1 MSQTSSPPAAGKP
14 QAEHQHDAHEDH
26 HDIIYPDTLPFV
38 GMHLAAFAAIWTG
51 VTLQAVLLC
60 VALYFGRMFFL
71 TAGYHRYF
79 SHRSYKT
86 SRVGQFVLAFMAQT
100 STQKSI
106 LWWAAQHRHHHKHSD
121 TEHDVHSPHHGGFLY
136 SHVGWI
142 FDNRNKPTDHSRVPD
157 LAKYP
162 ELRFLDRFEQLP
174 AVLLALGCFLWMG
187 WVGLVVGFVWST
199 VILYHGTFFIN
210 SVAHV
215 VGKQRYITGD
225 ESRNNWWL
233 SIITLGEGWHN
244 NHHAYQSSTRQGF
257 RWYEIDPTYYVLKAL
272 SWVGLVWDLREPPA
286 EVVRNERPLGRR
298 ALEQAAQRLADRYD
312 SGTLAKRAQ
321 EALARNGRW
330 EELRA
335 WYREGRESLS
345 TRIREMELP
354 EVPSFDDLW
363 RDARRVYASSP
374 SLEDVVTRARELLHE
389 RVAERLAEWM
399 QQDAAAA

>member
-1 MSQTSSPPAAGKP
+1 MPEASAT
-14 QAEHQHDAHEDH
+14 AEGEAPSTQHDEGHEDH

-60 VALYFGRMFFL
+60 VALYFIRMFFL

-100 STQKSI
+100 STQKSV
-106 LWWAAQHRHHHKHSD
+106 LWWASQHRHHHKHSD
-121 TEHDVHSPHHGGFLY
+121 TEHDVHSPHHGGFFY

-142 FDNRNKPTDHSRVPD
+142 FDNRNKATDHSRVPD
-157 LAKYP
+157 LAKFP

-174 AVLLALGCFLWMG
+174 SALLALGCFLWMG

-244 NHHAYQSSTRQGF
+244 NHHAYQSATRQGF

-272 SWVGLVWDLREPPA
+272 SWVGIVWDLREPPE

-312 SGTLAKRAQ
+312 TSQLATRVR
-321 EALARNGRW
+321 EALTRSGRW
-330 EELRA
+330 EELQARC
-335 WYREGRESLS
+335 REGRESVAA
-345 TRIREMELP
+345 RIAELELP
-354 EVPSFDDLW
+354 ELPTFDDLW
-363 RDARRVYASSP
+363 RDARRIYTESP
-374 SLEDVVTRARELLHE
+374 SLEELVERARLIVRE
-389 RVAERLAEWM
+389 RVAEQLTDQV
-399 QQDAAAA
+399 QQSAVAA